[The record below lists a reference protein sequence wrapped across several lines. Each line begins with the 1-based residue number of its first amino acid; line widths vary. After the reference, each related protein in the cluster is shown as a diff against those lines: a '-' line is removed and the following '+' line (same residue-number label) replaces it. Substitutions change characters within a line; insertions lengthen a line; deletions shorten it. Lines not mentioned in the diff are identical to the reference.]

1 VAEAVGM
8 LELGGTLLGLI
19 LALVLMIRLF
29 STVFQLLD

>member
-1 VAEAVGM
+1 M